1 MWEVRHIKQNN
12 VCVFVLSEAA
22 RILEE
27 RYNGY
32 YCPVG
37 VAVDSSFSFE
47 IFYEI

>member
-27 RYNGY
+27 RY